1 MAKISRGPSFLSS
14 EIRKNFS
21 SFYLF
26 GDLSTTKKDLV
37 GKNDLTYEAGS
48 PSLYYGPEGV
58 GESFNGVKKISNL
71 SITPLVSSYPMFIY
85 ANAIVNDPTLAGNTF
100 ISISPWLSG
109 YTKNIQLFE
118 GSGSQTGR
126 GGFTDDFYNLSN
138 PSKSNTTRFYSI
150 AMRIISS
157 TNFTTFVNGEKLG
170 VFQGYASS
178 VPSRNA
184 VYIGNTAG
192 ASAFP
197 LFGGV
202 FSAGWGLIDPGD
214 DFLRR
219 LTLNP
224 NAVIFQKSIIPSNF
238 KTAVSGAIAK
248 FRKTLSRI
256 GTKSGTRQS
265 Y

>member
-1 MAKISRGPSFLSS
+1 MAKIRRGPAFLSN

-48 PSLYYGPEGV
+48 PGLYYGPEGV
-58 GESFNGVKKISNL
+58 GESFDGLKKISNL
-71 SITPLVSSYPMFIY
+71 SITPLVSSFPMFIY
-85 ANAIVNDPTLAGNTF
+85 ANAIVDDPTLAGNTF
-100 ISISPWLSG
+100 ISISPWISG
-109 YTKNIQLFE
+109 YTKGIQLFE

-126 GGFTDDFYNLSN
+126 GVFTDDFYNVSQASKAN
-138 PSKSNTTRFYSI
+138 PTRFYSI
-150 AMRIISS
+150 AMRILSS
-157 TNFTTFVNGEKLG
+157 TDFTTFVNGEKLG
-170 VFQGYASS
+170 VFQGFASS

-184 VYIGNTAG
+184 VYIGNSAG
-192 ASAFP
+192 ASSFP

-224 NAVIFQKSIIPSNF
+224 NAVIFQKAFQPRRSTP
-238 KTAVSGAIAK
+238 
-248 FRKTLSRI
+248 TLQVKYRRTFPPMGMRAGSR
-256 GTKSGTRQS
+256 RPE
-265 Y
+265 

>member
-1 MAKISRGPSFLSS
+1 MAKIRRGPAFLSN

-48 PSLYYGPEGV
+48 PSLYHGPEGV
-58 GESFNGVKKISNL
+58 GESFDGLKKISNL

-85 ANAIVNDPTLAGNTF
+85 ANAIVDDPTLSGNIF
-100 ISISPWLSG
+100 ISISPWVSG
-109 YTKNIQLFE
+109 YTKSIELLE

-126 GGFTDDFYNLSN
+126 GVFTDDFYNVSN
-138 PSKSNTTRFYSI
+138 PSKSTPTRFYSI

-178 VPSRNA
+178 VTSRNA
-184 VYIGNTAG
+184 VYIGSAAG
-192 ASAFP
+192 ASSFP

-224 NAVIFQKSIIPSNF
+224 NAVIFQKSFLPS
-238 KTAVSGAIAK
+238 KYTSTDVTAK